1 MTETDGTSIAKG
13 SAYLV
18 TERMVNTVIR
28 AVAFAFIARILTQT
42 EMGVTVA
49 LTLTLSVGQLLS
61 DLGFSSGLAKYIAEY
76 RGRNADYSPLLF
88 SGFLIKTL
96 IAGSI
101 AVTCAV
107 ASQQLSEL
115 LLKSGEYAILF
126 QLLSIYLL
134 LACINMTMNSFL
146 LGLNRIREMA
156 ILNVVAVFTRQISM
170 VALLMY
176 GYGLAGLTTGWIFG
190 DLIYIILSASIIVKG
205 KHVRKYSTREITPHL
220 KMLAKF
226 SWPLLLVNIVV
237 FLYSWFDRAVLLAYV
252 PLSELGIYNVAFQA
266 FSVLYLIPG
275 ALSTALFPYYSEQ
288 YGRNKHEN
296 IAIAVRGAT
305 RYITLLYTPL
315 ALGLMITA
323 NPAITLFAG
332 PLYARGDTILAIFS
346 LLGGICSISAV
357 LGILLLVY
365 NMTPTLLLINL
376 VSIGASMVMMPVLL
390 PRLGVTGMAIIKGT
404 AMIILLVLAIAALK
418 RRVRMEFDKQ
428 ALWKSWGAGTIMLIA
443 VGLMEQVYFNAYLL
457 PVYILVGG
465 VTYMGA
471 LRILK
476 VVDQDDLKLV
486 RNLLGN
492 RATFIAN
499 ILEKILT

>member
-1 MTETDGTSIAKG
+1 MTETHGTRVAKG

-18 TERMVNTVIR
+18 TERMVTTVIR
-28 AVAFAFIARILTQT
+28 VVAFAFIARILTQM

-49 LTLTLSVGQLLS
+49 LTLTLSVAQLLS

-76 RGRNADYSPLLF
+76 RGKNADYSPLLF
-88 SGFLIKTL
+88 LGFLIKTS

-101 AVTCAV
+101 AVICAM

-134 LACINMTMNSFL
+134 FTCINMTMNSFL
-146 LGLNRIREMA
+146 LGLNKIEEMA
-156 ILNVVAVFTRQISM
+156 ILNVVATFTRQIS
-170 VALLMY
+170 VIALLMC
-176 GYGLAGLTTGWIFG
+176 GYGLAGLVTGWIFG
-190 DLIYIILSASIIVKG
+190 DLIYIILSASIVVKG
-205 KHVRKYSTREITPHL
+205 KHVRKHSTREITPLL
-220 KMLAKF
+220 KMLGKF
-226 SWPLLLVNIVV
+226 SWPLFLVNIVIV
-237 FLYSWFDRAVLLAYV
+237 LYDWFDRAVLLAYV
-252 PLSELGIYNVAFQA
+252 PLREVAVYSVAFQA
-266 FSVLYLIPG
+266 FSVLYLIPS
-275 ALSTALFPYYSEQ
+275 ALSTALLPFYSEQ

-296 IAIAVRGAT
+296 IAIGVREAT

-323 NPAITLFAG
+323 NPVITLFAG
-332 PLYARGDTILAIFS
+332 QLYARGDIILAILS
-346 LLGGICSISAV
+346 LLGGICSISAS

-365 NMTPTLLLINL
+365 NMTPTLLLIRI
-376 VSIGASMVMMPVLL
+376 VSVGAGMAVSPVLL
-390 PRLGVTGMAIIKGT
+390 PYLGATGMAIIKGM
-404 AMIILLVLAIAALK
+404 AMIIFLVLTIATLK
-418 RRVRMEFDKQ
+418 KRIPMEFDKQ
-428 ALWKSWGAGTIMLIA
+428 ALWKSWGAGIIMLVA
-443 VGLMEQVYFNAYLL
+443 VGLMEYAYFSAYLL
-457 PVYILVGG
+457 PVYILIGG
-465 VTYMGA
+465 VTYMMA

-486 RNLLGN
+486 QNLLGN